1 MDYKT
6 EDTSIEVPIT
16 VENDLEIDESG
27 TAYIVTLLY
36 AGNSDMASEVRIPM
50 EDIVEELVGFYSDEN
65 GSRQLYTLAHELSR
79 YAEMLRT
86 AADHLEGQLDFSD
99 LPIDDDGELDR

>member
-6 EDTSIEVPIT
+6 EETSIEVPIT

-27 TAYIVTLLY
+27 TAYIVTLIY
-36 AGNSDMASEVRIPM
+36 AGTSDIASEVRIPM
-50 EDIVEELVGFYSDEN
+50 EEIVEELIGFYSEEN
-65 GSRQLYTLAHELSR
+65 GSRQLYTLGHELSR